1 MVNDLDFSPIRP
13 YEDHEIH
20 EVLERLKN
28 EKTFL
33 ELICFLYPAYSV
45 DTFLEKLLSIKT
57 IKQFQAEI
65 VYPYMMEVL
74 KYTTD
79 GITLEGYEKLDPNTA
94 YLFISNHRDIILD
107 PGILNLMF
115 VKHGIETTD
124 IAIGDNLLIFPWITD
139 LVKLNRSFIVKRNLP
154 GRQMIESSH
163 LLSSYIRHAIT
174 QKKRS
179 IWIAQREGRSKD
191 GDDRT
196 QASLLKMINM
206 SGAGNFADDFKE
218 LKIVP
223 LTVSYELDPC
233 DHLKAHQFQ
242 LKRDNPDYQKS
253 KGEDLHHMGAGL
265 RGRKGR
271 VNFKIGTPID
281 AQLDEIAKIEG
292 RNEQLQA
299 LAEAIDEQIHNNYK
313 LWPGNFV
320 ACDLLNVDNQA
331 FADKYTPEEKEKFIA
346 YVNEHITR
354 VKNPD
359 KEFLFKVMLEMYAYP
374 VWNFYK

>member
-1 MVNDLDFSPIRP
+1 
-13 YEDHEIH
+13 
-20 EVLERLKN
+20 
-28 EKTFL
+28 
-33 ELICFLYPAYSV
+33 
-45 DTFLEKLLSIKT
+45 
-57 IKQFQAEI
+57 
-65 VYPYMMEVL
+65 
-74 KYTTD
+74 
-79 GITLEGYEKLDPNTA
+79 
-94 YLFISNHRDIILD
+94 
-107 PGILNLMF
+107 
-115 VKHGIETTD
+115 
-124 IAIGDNLLIFPWITD
+124 
-139 LVKLNRSFIVKRNLP
+139 
-154 GRQMIESSH
+154 MIESSH

-320 ACDLLNVDNQA
+320 ACDLLNADNQA